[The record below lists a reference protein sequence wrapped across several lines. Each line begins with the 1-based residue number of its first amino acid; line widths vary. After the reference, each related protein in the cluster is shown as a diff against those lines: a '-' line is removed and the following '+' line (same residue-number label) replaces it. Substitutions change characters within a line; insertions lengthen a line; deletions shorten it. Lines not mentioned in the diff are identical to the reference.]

1 MRGQL
6 VLTDPRRARFPF
18 SVGSCLLIW
27 FCNCVLTFENV
38 EPRADA
44 TLSAEFSHQCQ
55 STTSTE
61 GSPSPAAL
69 NAPRYGTVVPKRIF
83 VGGISANTTEA
94 ELHELFSHYGVVT
107 NTKIIS
113 DRAGVSKGYGF
124 VTFDTEEEA
133 QRAQLS
139 ASNLMLRDRRLNVA
153 PAIKKQPFARVYA
166 VSAQGHDIVAGS
178 PSDPTQS
185 VPNGTV
191 LYHNGIPYTY
201 HNGMAFFITPE
212 AMYQYAGQA
221 SSAATAAA
229 PPAYPVIYQ
238 PSVYY
243 PQQPYQYQNVVPPQ
257 WTTGG
262 SPWRWTPSQNP
273 SGQAPPGAYGYA
285 APVASGASAHLG
297 SGGGPDSPEYRD
309 PAIVEASAEHSGL
322 TMAWRCGRPQG
333 PRPPPPAPQVPQQQG
348 GNVRPR
354 MGPPRNE
361 GLPRCSPP
369 GYASGGTSPRT
380 SSCSFRSGPS
390 GQSVGSGD
398 TQHPQRAPGASS
410 RPPHH
415 LSVMVPKVVNGVAV
429 LACPKPVSLGRPRP
443 SGTAAAAGGSACST
457 SPRAP
462 PARASTQ
469 SAPKGAQGGTW
480 PSPGTPTEALGDS
493 LRGLGL

>member
-1 MRGQL
+1 M
-6 VLTDPRRARFPF
+6 
-18 SVGSCLLIW
+18 
-27 FCNCVLTFENV
+27 
-38 EPRADA
+38 
-44 TLSAEFSHQCQ
+44 

-153 PAIKKQPFARVYA
+153 PAIKKQPFARVY
-166 VSAQGHDIVAGS
+166 
-178 PSDPTQS
+178 DPTQS

-309 PAIVEASAEHSGL
+309 PAIVEASAEVGVLGVLPKDDGGTMVTTAAGLSSLWAKASSSGAPG
-322 TMAWRCGRPQG
+322 TPAAGRECSTPNG
-333 PRPPPPAPQVPQQQG
+333 APTK
-348 GNVRPR
+348 R
-354 MGPPRNE
+354 
-361 GLPRCSPP
+361 
-369 GYASGGTSPRT
+369 GTSPLL
-380 SSCSFRSGPS
+380 SSRLCQRGDLSQDFQLQLSQRAQRPVRRQRRYTAPPESPGSFFQTASPSQCDGAEGGERGSGVGLPQTGELGPS
-390 GQSVGSGD
+390 SSKWDGGRGWRECMFDVPPSTPCQS
-398 TQHPQRAPGASS
+398 QH
-410 RPPHH
+410 
-415 LSVMVPKVVNGVAV
+415 SV
-429 LACPKPVSLGRPRP
+429 CP
-443 SGTAAAAGGSACST
+443 
-457 SPRAP
+457 
-462 PARASTQ
+462 
-469 SAPKGAQGGTW
+469 
-480 PSPGTPTEALGDS
+480 
-493 LRGLGL
+493 